1 MTAQI
6 LASEL
11 TNLIQESK
19 RKHIDLRNVSL
30 RVSPFWPLLTSYE
43 AAEKSMEELKG
54 LRSTSEAQIAA
65 GRVLYICGK
74 HVANLSRS

>member
-19 RKHIDLRNVSL
+19 RKHADLKNVGLFPSY
-30 RVSPFWPLLTSYE
+30 LTTADFIPGCRE
-43 AAEKSMEELKG
+43 VP
-54 LRSTSEAQIAA
+54 R
-65 GRVLYICGK
+65 
-74 HVANLSRS
+74 